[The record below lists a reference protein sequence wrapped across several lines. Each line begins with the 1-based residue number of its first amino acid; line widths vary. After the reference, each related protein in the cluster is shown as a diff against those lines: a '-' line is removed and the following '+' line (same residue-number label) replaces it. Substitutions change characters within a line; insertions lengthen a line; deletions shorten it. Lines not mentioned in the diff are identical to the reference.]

1 MEVELGISGIL
12 VVVVIAFALGLGV
25 RALHKAS
32 RRKFAQSLREVN
44 ERMEAL
50 FAAGYP
56 ELQPHFHPRQV
67 AEYAMARRAR
77 KGGEAAFRWENPPG
91 FTLAAA
97 ALVAPDAKG
106 EKTRLVDKAGSTL
119 AEFLFEPQPTGAVLR
134 VGKGKLTVDMQG
146 LEPKVKYW
154 HPERDF
160 KWTPSSWNLKS
171 GMAEQSLASR
181 PRGAITSSHDDH
193 DDDHDHGDERSG
205 DRGWSSSTSAVAG
218 GAAAGAGAAMA
229 DSSMGEGDSAP
240 DFSGVE
246 SGSSSTATAY

>member
-12 VVVVIAFALGLGV
+12 FVVLIALALGLGV

-32 RRKFAQSLREVN
+32 QRKFAQSLREMN
-44 ERMEAL
+44 GRMEAL
-50 FAAGYP
+50 FATGYP

-67 AEYAMARRAR
+67 AEYAMARRSR
-77 KGGEAAFRWENPPG
+77 KDVKPGFRWENPPG

-97 ALVAPDAKG
+97 ALLASDPKG
-106 EKTRLVDKAGSTL
+106 EKTRLVDKAGATL

-146 LEPKVKYW
+146 PEPKVKYW
-154 HPERDF
+154 HPEREF

-171 GMAEQSLASR
+171 GLAEQSLASR
-181 PRGAITSSHDDH
+181 PRGAVSSSDHDH
-193 DDDHDHGDERSG
+193 DDDYDHDDGLSS
-205 DRGWSSSTSAVAG
+205 DREWSSSTSAMAG

-229 DSSMGEGDSAP
+229 ASSMGEGDSAP

-246 SGSSSTATAY
+246 SGSSSTATTY